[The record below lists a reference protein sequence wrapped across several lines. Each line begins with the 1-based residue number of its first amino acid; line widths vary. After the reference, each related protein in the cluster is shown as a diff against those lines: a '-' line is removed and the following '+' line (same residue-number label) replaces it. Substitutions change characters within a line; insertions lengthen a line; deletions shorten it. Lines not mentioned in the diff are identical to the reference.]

1 MKTTVEGG
9 RGRQRTVEAGSVEP
23 ALWGLVGNTPLI
35 PLPSSTVFDRPLP
48 SVFLKAEWL
57 NPGGSVKDRAALYIL
72 RDGVARGELPAKRL
86 LDSSSGN
93 TAIAYAMLGAAAG
106 IEVTVCVPAN
116 ASAERKALLATYGAE
131 VIFTDPLDG
140 SDGAIR
146 AAHELAA
153 TWPHRYWYA
162 DQYNHP
168 ANARAHYVTTAE
180 EIWRQTAG
188 RITHL
193 VAGLGTTGTLMGTGR
208 RLKELSAGVEL
219 VAVQPDGPFHGLEG
233 LKHLATAIVP
243 GIYDP
248 ALPTRTEF
256 VTTEDAEDAVRR
268 LAKQAG
274 LFVGWSFGAALRRSW
289 SATDSTSSGCTIR
302 TPTTRPHRPHSTA
315 STPGP
320 GCRTSSS
327 AWGTAGPASSRAGS
341 WPMTAGPSMRSL
353 SPARNGRSYGSDGS
367 DPNAAPPVRG
377 RA

>member
-1 MKTTVEGG
+1 MKTAAAESGKRRQKAVE
-9 RGRQRTVEAGSVEP
+9 VAPAEP
-23 ALWGLVGNTPLI
+23 ALWALVGNTPLI
-35 PLPSSTVFDRPLP
+35 PLPPSAALGRPLP
-48 SVFLKAEWL
+48 LVFLKAEWL

-86 LDSSSGN
+86 LDASSGN

-106 IEVTVCVPAN
+106 IGVTVCVPAN
-116 ASAERKALLATYGAE
+116 ASAERKALLETYGAE

-140 SDGAIR
+140 SDGAIL
-146 AAHELAA
+146 AARELATA
-153 TWPHRYWYA
+153 RPDQYWYA

-168 ANARAHYVTTAE
+168 ANARAHYLTTGE

-208 RLKELSAGVEL
+208 RLKELNPAIEL

-248 ALPTRTEF
+248 TLSNRTEF
-256 VTTEDAEDAVRR
+256 VATEDAEDAVRR

-274 LFVGWSFGAALRRSW
+274 LFLGWSSGAALVAAERV
-289 SATDSTSSGCTIR
+289 SSDR
-302 TPTTRPHRPHSTA
+302 
-315 STPGP
+315 
-320 GCRTSSS
+320 
-327 AWGTAGPASSRAGS
+327 
-341 WPMTAGPSMRSL
+341 
-353 SPARNGRSYGSDGS
+353 
-367 DPNAAPPVRG
+367 PPVRASDTVVVVIAPDSG
-377 RA
+377 QRYLSEYRRLAGDTI